1 MRPTRRALFP
11 SLPIICTLAAVVAAV
26 NARTATRTA
35 AAAAQTNAASQSA
48 ATLQTSPAQEPR
60 VFHVT
65 VVDSKGNLV
74 TGVRREDLNAFDG
87 GEQREIVS
95 FGTDDVPASVVF
107 LIDTSSSAFGENKGR
122 NGSRRIAALRDAVS
136 AFMEGSNPSNEYSVI
151 AFNKNPQILLE
162 DSKDSRAVLAALDRL
177 ASADLKGFTAMYDTL
192 YLSLSKLAM
201 RPTRK
206 HVVVL
211 LTDGMDNTSR
221 YTFADVRR
229 ALRESDVMV
238 YSVGVFV
245 EEDSQLNYTGRAILE
260 EFADSSS
267 GRVFYPDDESG
278 IKAAL
283 TQIASE
289 LREQY
294 EVAFVPSARA
304 KGDGWHEVRFK
315 LGELRD
321 ARGRK
326 VKALVRARRGFY
338 DEGTPRGR

>member
-1 MRPTRRALFP
+1 
-11 SLPIICTLAAVVAAV
+11 
-26 NARTATRTA
+26 
-35 AAAAQTNAASQSA
+35 
-48 ATLQTSPAQEPR
+48 
-60 VFHVT
+60 VT
-65 VVDSKGNLV
+65 VLDSKGNLV
-74 TGVRREDLNAFDG
+74 TGVKRGDLTAFDG

-95 FGTDDVPASVVF
+95 FGADDVPASVVF
-107 LIDTSSSAFGENKGR
+107 LIDTSSSVFGENKGK
-122 NGSRRIAALRDAVS
+122 NGSRRFTALRDAVS
-136 AFMEGSNPSNEYSVI
+136 AFMEAGNPSNEYFVT
-151 AFNKNPQILLE
+151 AFNKSPQVLLE
-162 DSKDSRAVLAALDRL
+162 ESKDSRAVLAALDRL
-177 ASADLKGFTAMYDTL
+177 ASADLKGFTAIYDTL

-229 ALRESDVMV
+229 ALRESDVIV

-245 EEDSQLNYTGRAILE
+245 EEDSQLNYAGHAILE
-260 EFADSSS
+260 ELADSSS

-278 IKAAL
+278 MKAAL

-338 DEGTPRGR
+338 DEGSPRSR

>member
-1 MRPTRRALFP
+1 
-11 SLPIICTLAAVVAAV
+11 
-26 NARTATRTA
+26 
-35 AAAAQTNAASQSA
+35 
-48 ATLQTSPAQEPR
+48 
-60 VFHVT
+60 VT

-74 TGVRREDLNAFDG
+74 AGVRREDLNAFDG
-87 GEQREIVS
+87 GEQREIVT
-95 FGTDDVPASVVF
+95 FGADDVPASVVF

-122 NGSRRIAALRDAVS
+122 NGARRIAALRDAVS
-136 AFMEGSNPSNEYSVI
+136 AFMEGSNPSNEYFVT
-151 AFNKNPQILLE
+151 AFNKSPQILLE

-177 ASADLKGFTAMYDTL
+177 ASAELKGFTAMYDAL
-192 YLSLSKLAM
+192 YLSLNKLAP

-229 ALRESDVMV
+229 ALKESDVIL
-238 YSVGVFV
+238 YPVGVFV

-260 EFADSSS
+260 ELAASSS
-267 GRVFYPDDESG
+267 GRVFYPDDEAG
-278 IKAAL
+278 MKAAL
-283 TQIASE
+283 TQMAGE

-304 KGDGWHEVRFK
+304 KDDGWHEVRFK

-326 VKALVRARRGFY
+326 VKARVLARRGFY
-338 DEGTPRGR
+338 DESAPRH

>member
-1 MRPTRRALFP
+1 MSTPLGFVRR
-11 SLPIICTLAAVVAAV
+11 LPPLLTLAALLLCTHAD
-26 NARTATRTA
+26 ARQEGGA
-35 AAAAQTNAASQSA
+35 AAT
-48 ATLQTSPAQEPR
+48 PEPR

-74 TGVRREDLNAFDG
+74 TGVRREDLTALDG

-95 FGTDDVPASVVF
+95 FGVDDVPASVVF

-136 AFMEGSNPSNEYSVI
+136 AFMEGSNPSNEYFVT
-151 AFNKNPQILLE
+151 AFNKSPQVLLE
-162 DSKDSRAVLAALDRL
+162 GSKESRAVLAALDRL

-192 YLSLSKLAM
+192 YLSLSKLAT

-211 LTDGMDNTSR
+211 LTDGMDNASR

-229 ALRESDVMV
+229 ALRESDVIL
-238 YSVGVFV
+238 YPVGVFL
-245 EEDSQLNYTGRAILE
+245 EEESQLSYTGRAILE
-260 EFADSSS
+260 ELAASSS
-267 GRVFYPDDESG
+267 GMVFYPEDEAVM
-278 IKAAL
+278 KAAL
-283 TQIASE
+283 KQIADE

-304 KGDGWHEVRFK
+304 KDDGWHEVRFK

-326 VKALVRARRGFY
+326 VKARVLARRGFY
-338 DEGTPRGR
+338 DESAPRR